1 MRKTNNIWTSGEFSV
16 HYSDLAPM
24 ICQVLFMLLLIIV
37 FFFLCREWLCYWH
50 IRIVQSW
57 LIQQWTLPHPW
68 ASVVWIRLQL
78 QFGWWGRTYWSLWLY
93 ILRNESTSQLCQNE
107 QEKKAVLFLLAVD
120 TDIRGAAQSVTVTR
134 LSDSTCGWGCE
145 WVAVFCVKC
154 VCHVKQFSGS
164 YKSWMG
170 KKKNKCPSAC
180 LGSIT
185 NNLVN
190 YFSLHLNFEGQHFIT
205 VASRIPAF
213 IN

>member
-1 MRKTNNIWTSGEFSV
+1 MRKTNNIWKSGEFSV

-134 LSDSTCGWGCE
+134 LSDSTCGWGVNELQYSVWNVFAMLNNSVDLINHE
-145 WVAVFCVKC
+145 WER
-154 VCHVKQFSGS
+154 
-164 YKSWMG
+164 
-170 KKKNKCPSAC
+170 KKTSVQVLVSVP
-180 LGSIT
+180 LQIIWLIIFLYIWILRVSI
-185 NNLVN
+185 L
-190 YFSLHLNFEGQHFIT
+190 SLWHRGFLL
-205 VASRIPAF
+205 S
-213 IN
+213 